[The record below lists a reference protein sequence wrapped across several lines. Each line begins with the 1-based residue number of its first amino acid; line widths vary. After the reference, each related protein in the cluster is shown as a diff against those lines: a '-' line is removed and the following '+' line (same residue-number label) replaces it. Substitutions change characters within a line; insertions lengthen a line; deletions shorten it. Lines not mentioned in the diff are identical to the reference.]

1 MPYFLLAI
9 FIGVSLVIN
18 QAAISLI
25 LGILFSVI
33 KNRHSLSAV
42 NVNGT
47 NFLKAGIVLLGG
59 TISLSSVSEISV
71 NYLPLVSF
79 YVLMVFL
86 VGFLLGR
93 ILKVSQKHLILL
105 VAGTAICG
113 GTAIASLAPII
124 KSKTEEL
131 VSSISLVFLLNL
143 FAIIAFPFI
152 GEAIG
157 LSQKQFGIFA
167 ALLFPKFRWLSVG
180 IIVYTLAYL
189 IAVYIAY
196 LGCLSFFSTSRSN
209 KDKDVRKN
217 ENHFGAYILGL
228 ITNILNPKAIL
239 FFVTVYT
246 AVVNESTTKPLL
258 SFYGLYMSVT
268 TFIWFS
274 CISYIFSNQ
283 TMTNKY
289 QNFFPIFEKV
299 IGIILIIIAIQ
310 LFL

>member
-1 MPYFLLAI
+1 MTYFLLAI

-33 KNRHSLSAV
+33 KNRYSLSTV

-124 KSKTEEL
+124 KAKTEEL
-131 VSSISLVFLLNL
+131 ISSISLVFLLNL
-143 FAIIAFPFI
+143 LAIIFFPLL
-152 GEAIG
+152 GQYMGMSE
-157 LSQKQFGIFA
+157 KDFGIFA
-167 ALLFPKFRWLSVG
+167 ALTIHDTASVLG
-180 IIVYTLAYL
+180 AASIYGEESVVYASVIKLGRTLWIIPM
-189 IAVYIAY
+189 I
-196 LGCLSFFSTSRSN
+196 LSFSLYFKN
-209 KDKDVRKN
+209 KDPEYNFPYFIIFFLAFVLLGTFVDLNQDIQIIIKKISN
-217 ENHFGAYILGL
+217 ALFLLGL
-228 ITNILNPKAIL
+228 
-239 FFVTVYT
+239 FFIGSQFNLKTIS
-246 AVVNESTTKPLL
+246 ELSIKP
-258 SFYGLYMSVT
+258 
-268 TFIWFS
+268 I
-274 CISYIFSNQ
+274 IFSI
-283 TMTNKY
+283 TLW
-289 QNFFPIFEKV
+289 
-299 IGIILIIIAIQ
+299 LIIIIATLLI
-310 LFL
+310 FYV

>member
-1 MPYFLLAI
+1 MTYFLLAI

-33 KNRHSLSAV
+33 KNRYSLSAV

-124 KSKTEEL
+124 KAKTEEL
-131 VSSISLVFLLNL
+131 ISSISLVFLLNL
-143 FAIIAFPFI
+143 LAIIFFPLI
-152 GEAIG
+152 GQYMGMSE
-157 LSQKQFGIFA
+157 KDFGIFA
-167 ALLFPKFRWLSVG
+167 ALTIHDTASVLG
-180 IIVYTLAYL
+180 AATIYGEESVVYASVIKLGRTLWIIPM
-189 IAVYIAY
+189 I
-196 LGCLSFFSTSRSN
+196 LSFSLYFKN
-209 KDKDVRKN
+209 KDPEYNFPYFIIFFLAFVLLGTFVDLNQDIQIMIKKISN
-217 ENHFGAYILGL
+217 ALFLLGL
-228 ITNILNPKAIL
+228 
-239 FFVTVYT
+239 FFIGSQFNLKTIS
-246 AVVNESTTKPLL
+246 ELSIKP
-258 SFYGLYMSVT
+258 
-268 TFIWFS
+268 I
-274 CISYIFSNQ
+274 IFSI
-283 TMTNKY
+283 TLW
-289 QNFFPIFEKV
+289 
-299 IGIILIIIAIQ
+299 LIIIIATLLI
-310 LFL
+310 FYV

>member
-1 MPYFLLAI
+1 MTYFLLAI

-33 KNRHSLSAV
+33 KNRYSLPAV

-124 KSKTEEL
+124 KAKTEEL
-131 VSSISLVFLLNL
+131 ISSISLVFLLNL
-143 FAIIAFPFI
+143 LAIIFFPLL
-152 GEAIG
+152 GQYMGMSE
-157 LSQKQFGIFA
+157 KDFGIFA
-167 ALLFPKFRWLSVG
+167 ALTIHDTASVLG
-180 IIVYTLAYL
+180 AASIYGEESVVYASVIKLGRTLWIIPM
-189 IAVYIAY
+189 I
-196 LGCLSFFSTSRSN
+196 LSFSLYFKN
-209 KDKDVRKN
+209 KDPEYNFPYFIIFFLAFVLLGTFVDLNQDIQIMIKKISN
-217 ENHFGAYILGL
+217 ALFLLGL
-228 ITNILNPKAIL
+228 
-239 FFVTVYT
+239 FFIGSQFNLKTIR
-246 AVVNESTTKPLL
+246 ELSIKP
-258 SFYGLYMSVT
+258 
-268 TFIWFS
+268 I
-274 CISYIFSNQ
+274 IFSI
-283 TMTNKY
+283 TLW
-289 QNFFPIFEKV
+289 
-299 IGIILIIIAIQ
+299 LIIIIATLLI
-310 LFL
+310 FYV

>member
-1 MPYFLLAI
+1 MTYFLLTI

-33 KNRHSLSAV
+33 KNRYSLPAV

-47 NFLKAGIVLLGG
+47 NFLKAGIILLGG

-124 KSKTEEL
+124 KAKTEEL
-131 VSSISLVFLLNL
+131 ISSISLVFLLNL
-143 FAIIAFPFI
+143 LAIIFFPLL
-152 GEAIG
+152 GQYMGMSE
-157 LSQKQFGIFA
+157 KDFGIFA
-167 ALLFPKFRWLSVG
+167 ALTIHDTASVLG
-180 IIVYTLAYL
+180 AASIYGEESVVYASVIKLGRTLWIIPM
-189 IAVYIAY
+189 I
-196 LGCLSFFSTSRSN
+196 LSFSLYFKN
-209 KDKDVRKN
+209 KDPEYNFPYFIIFFLAFVLLGTFVDLNQDIQIMIKKISN
-217 ENHFGAYILGL
+217 ALFLLGL
-228 ITNILNPKAIL
+228 
-239 FFVTVYT
+239 FFIGSQFNLKTIS
-246 AVVNESTTKPLL
+246 ELSIKP
-258 SFYGLYMSVT
+258 
-268 TFIWFS
+268 I
-274 CISYIFSNQ
+274 IFSI
-283 TMTNKY
+283 TLW
-289 QNFFPIFEKV
+289 
-299 IGIILIIIAIQ
+299 LIIIIATLLI
-310 LFL
+310 FYV

>member
-1 MPYFLLAI
+1 MTYFLLAI

-33 KNRHSLSAV
+33 KYRYSLSTV
-42 NVNGT
+42 NFNGT

-124 KSKTEEL
+124 KAKTEEL
-131 VSSISLVFLLNL
+131 ISSISLVFLLNL
-143 FAIIAFPFI
+143 LAIIFFPLL
-152 GEAIG
+152 GQYMGMSE
-157 LSQKQFGIFA
+157 KDFGIFA
-167 ALLFPKFRWLSVG
+167 ALTIHDTASVLG
-180 IIVYTLAYL
+180 AASIYGEESVVYASVIKLGRTLWIIPM
-189 IAVYIAY
+189 I
-196 LGCLSFFSTSRSN
+196 LSFSLYFKN
-209 KDKDVRKN
+209 KDPEYNFPYFIIFFLAFVLLGTFVDLNQDIQIMIKKISN
-217 ENHFGAYILGL
+217 ALFLLGL
-228 ITNILNPKAIL
+228 
-239 FFVTVYT
+239 FFIGSQFNLKTIS
-246 AVVNESTTKPLL
+246 ELSIKP
-258 SFYGLYMSVT
+258 
-268 TFIWFS
+268 I
-274 CISYIFSNQ
+274 IFSI
-283 TMTNKY
+283 TLW
-289 QNFFPIFEKV
+289 
-299 IGIILIIIAIQ
+299 LIIIIATLLI
-310 LFL
+310 FYV

>member
-1 MPYFLLAI
+1 MTYFLLAI

-33 KNRHSLSAV
+33 KNRYSLSAV

-124 KSKTEEL
+124 KAKTEEL
-131 VSSISLVFLLNL
+131 ISSISLVFLLNL
-143 FAIIAFPFI
+143 LAIIFFPLL
-152 GEAIG
+152 GQYMGMSE
-157 LSQKQFGIFA
+157 KDFGIFA
-167 ALLFPKFRWLSVG
+167 ALTIHDTASVLG
-180 IIVYTLAYL
+180 AASIYGEESVVYASVIKLGRTLWIIPM
-189 IAVYIAY
+189 I
-196 LGCLSFFSTSRSN
+196 LSFSLYFKN
-209 KDKDVRKN
+209 KDPEYNFPYFIIFFLAFVLLGTFVDLNQDIQIMIKKISN
-217 ENHFGAYILGL
+217 ALFLLGL
-228 ITNILNPKAIL
+228 
-239 FFVTVYT
+239 FFIGSQFNLKTI
-246 AVVNESTTKPLL
+246 SDLSIKP
-258 SFYGLYMSVT
+258 
-268 TFIWFS
+268 I
-274 CISYIFSNQ
+274 IFSI
-283 TMTNKY
+283 TLW
-289 QNFFPIFEKV
+289 
-299 IGIILIIIAIQ
+299 LIIIIATLLI
-310 LFL
+310 FYV

>member
-1 MPYFLLAI
+1 MTYFLLAI

-33 KNRHSLSAV
+33 KNRYSLSTV

-59 TISLSSVSEISV
+59 TISLSSVSEITV

-124 KSKTEEL
+124 KAKTEEL
-131 VSSISLVFLLNL
+131 ISSISLVFLLNL
-143 FAIIAFPFI
+143 LAIIFFPLL
-152 GEAIG
+152 GQYMGMSE
-157 LSQKQFGIFA
+157 KDFGIFA
-167 ALLFPKFRWLSVG
+167 ALTIHDTASVLG
-180 IIVYTLAYL
+180 AASIYGEESVVYASVIKLGRTLWIIPM
-189 IAVYIAY
+189 I
-196 LGCLSFFSTSRSN
+196 LSFSLYFKN
-209 KDKDVRKN
+209 KDPEYNFPYFIIFFLAFVLLGTFVDLNQDIQIMIKKISN
-217 ENHFGAYILGL
+217 ALFLLGL
-228 ITNILNPKAIL
+228 
-239 FFVTVYT
+239 FFIGSQFNLKTIS
-246 AVVNESTTKPLL
+246 ELSIKP
-258 SFYGLYMSVT
+258 
-268 TFIWFS
+268 I
-274 CISYIFSNQ
+274 IFSI
-283 TMTNKY
+283 TLW
-289 QNFFPIFEKV
+289 
-299 IGIILIIIAIQ
+299 LIIIIATLLI
-310 LFL
+310 FYV

>member
-1 MPYFLLAI
+1 MTYFLLAI

-33 KNRHSLSAV
+33 KNRYSLSAV

-124 KSKTEEL
+124 KAKTEEL
-131 VSSISLVFLLNL
+131 ISSISLVFLLNL
-143 FAIIAFPFI
+143 LAIIFFPLL
-152 GEAIG
+152 GQYMGMSE
-157 LSQKQFGIFA
+157 KDFGIFA
-167 ALLFPKFRWLSVG
+167 ALTIHDTASVLG
-180 IIVYTLAYL
+180 AASIYGEESVVYASVIKLGRTLWIIPM
-189 IAVYIAY
+189 I
-196 LGCLSFFSTSRSN
+196 LSFSLYFKN
-209 KDKDVRKN
+209 KDPEYNFPYFIIFFLAFVLLGTFVDLNQDIQIMIKKISN
-217 ENHFGAYILGL
+217 ALFLLGL
-228 ITNILNPKAIL
+228 
-239 FFVTVYT
+239 FFIGSQFNLKTIS
-246 AVVNESTTKPLL
+246 ELSIKP
-258 SFYGLYMSVT
+258 
-268 TFIWFS
+268 I
-274 CISYIFSNQ
+274 IFSI
-283 TMTNKY
+283 TLW
-289 QNFFPIFEKV
+289 
-299 IGIILIIIAIQ
+299 LIIIIATLLI
-310 LFL
+310 FYV

>member
-1 MPYFLLAI
+1 MTYFLLAI

-33 KNRHSLSAV
+33 KNRYSLSAV

-59 TISLSSVSEISV
+59 TISLSSVSEITV

-124 KSKTEEL
+124 KAKTEEL
-131 VSSISLVFLLNL
+131 ISSISLVFLLNL
-143 FAIIAFPFI
+143 LAIIFFPLL
-152 GEAIG
+152 GQYMGMSE
-157 LSQKQFGIFA
+157 KDFGIFA
-167 ALLFPKFRWLSVG
+167 ALTIHDTASVLG
-180 IIVYTLAYL
+180 AASIYGEESVVYASVIKLGRTLWIIPM
-189 IAVYIAY
+189 I
-196 LGCLSFFSTSRSN
+196 LSFSLYFKN
-209 KDKDVRKN
+209 KDPEYNFPYFIIFFLAFVLLGTFVDLNQDIQIMIKKISN
-217 ENHFGAYILGL
+217 ALFLLGL
-228 ITNILNPKAIL
+228 
-239 FFVTVYT
+239 FFIGSQFNLKTIR
-246 AVVNESTTKPLL
+246 ELSIKP
-258 SFYGLYMSVT
+258 
-268 TFIWFS
+268 I
-274 CISYIFSNQ
+274 IFSI
-283 TMTNKY
+283 TLW
-289 QNFFPIFEKV
+289 
-299 IGIILIIIAIQ
+299 LIIIIATLLI
-310 LFL
+310 FYV

>member
-1 MPYFLLAI
+1 MTYFLLAI

-33 KNRHSLSAV
+33 KNRYSLSAV

-124 KSKTEEL
+124 KAKTEEL
-131 VSSISLVFLLNL
+131 ISSISLVFLLNL
-143 FAIIAFPFI
+143 LAIIFFPLI
-152 GEAIG
+152 GQYMGMSE
-157 LSQKQFGIFA
+157 KDFGIFA
-167 ALLFPKFRWLSVG
+167 ALTIHDTASVLG
-180 IIVYTLAYL
+180 AASIYGEESVVYASVIKLGRTLWIIPM
-189 IAVYIAY
+189 I
-196 LGCLSFFSTSRSN
+196 LSFSLYFKN
-209 KDKDVRKN
+209 KDPEYNFPYFIIFFLAFVLLGTFVDLNQDIQIMIKKISN
-217 ENHFGAYILGL
+217 ALFLLGL
-228 ITNILNPKAIL
+228 
-239 FFVTVYT
+239 FFIGSQFNLKTIS
-246 AVVNESTTKPLL
+246 ELSIKP
-258 SFYGLYMSVT
+258 
-268 TFIWFS
+268 I
-274 CISYIFSNQ
+274 IFSI
-283 TMTNKY
+283 TLW
-289 QNFFPIFEKV
+289 
-299 IGIILIIIAIQ
+299 LIIIIATLLI
-310 LFL
+310 FYV

>member
-1 MPYFLLAI
+1 MTYFLLAI

-33 KNRHSLSAV
+33 KNRYSLSTV

-59 TISLSSVSEISV
+59 TISLSSVSEISF

-143 FAIIAFPFI
+143 LAIIFFPLI
-152 GEAIG
+152 GQYMGMSE
-157 LSQKQFGIFA
+157 KDFGIFA
-167 ALLFPKFRWLSVG
+167 ALTIHDTASVLG
-180 IIVYTLAYL
+180 AASIYGEESVVYASVIKLGRTLWIIPM
-189 IAVYIAY
+189 I
-196 LGCLSFFSTSRSN
+196 LSFSLYFKN
-209 KDKDVRKN
+209 KDAEYNFPYFIIFFLAFVLLGTFFDLNQDIQIMIKKISN
-217 ENHFGAYILGL
+217 ALFLLGL
-228 ITNILNPKAIL
+228 
-239 FFVTVYT
+239 FFIGSQFNLKTIS
-246 AVVNESTTKPLL
+246 ELSIKP
-258 SFYGLYMSVT
+258 
-268 TFIWFS
+268 I
-274 CISYIFSNQ
+274 IFSI
-283 TMTNKY
+283 TLW
-289 QNFFPIFEKV
+289 
-299 IGIILIIIAIQ
+299 LIIIIATLLI
-310 LFL
+310 FYV

>member
-1 MPYFLLAI
+1 MTYFLLAI

-33 KNRHSLSAV
+33 KNRYSLSTV

-59 TISLSSVSEISV
+59 TISLSSVSEISF

-124 KSKTEEL
+124 KAKTEEL
-131 VSSISLVFLLNL
+131 ISSISLVFLLNL
-143 FAIIAFPFI
+143 LAIIFFPLL
-152 GEAIG
+152 GQYMGMSE
-157 LSQKQFGIFA
+157 KDFGIFA
-167 ALLFPKFRWLSVG
+167 ALTIHDTASVLG
-180 IIVYTLAYL
+180 AASIYGEESVVYASVIKLGRTLWIIPM
-189 IAVYIAY
+189 I
-196 LGCLSFFSTSRSN
+196 LSFSLYFKN
-209 KDKDVRKN
+209 KDPEYNFPYFIIFFLAFVLLGTFVDLNQDIQIMIKKISN
-217 ENHFGAYILGL
+217 ALFLLGL
-228 ITNILNPKAIL
+228 
-239 FFVTVYT
+239 FFIGSQFNLKTIR
-246 AVVNESTTKPLL
+246 ELSIKP
-258 SFYGLYMSVT
+258 
-268 TFIWFS
+268 I
-274 CISYIFSNQ
+274 IFSI
-283 TMTNKY
+283 TLW
-289 QNFFPIFEKV
+289 
-299 IGIILIIIAIQ
+299 LIIIIATLLI
-310 LFL
+310 FYV

>member
-1 MPYFLLAI
+1 MTYFLLAI

-33 KNRHSLSAV
+33 KNRYSLSAV

-143 FAIIAFPFI
+143 LAIIFFPLL
-152 GEAIG
+152 GQYMGMSE
-157 LSQKQFGIFA
+157 KDFGIFA
-167 ALLFPKFRWLSVG
+167 ALTIHDTASVLG
-180 IIVYTLAYL
+180 AATIYGEESVVYASVIKLGRTLWIIPM
-189 IAVYIAY
+189 I
-196 LGCLSFFSTSRSN
+196 LSFSLYFKN
-209 KDKDVRKN
+209 KDPEYNFPYFIIFFLAFVLLGTFVDLNQDIQIMIKKISN
-217 ENHFGAYILGL
+217 ALFLLGL
-228 ITNILNPKAIL
+228 
-239 FFVTVYT
+239 FFIGSQFNLKTIS
-246 AVVNESTTKPLL
+246 ELSIKP
-258 SFYGLYMSVT
+258 
-268 TFIWFS
+268 I
-274 CISYIFSNQ
+274 IFSI
-283 TMTNKY
+283 TLW
-289 QNFFPIFEKV
+289 
-299 IGIILIIIAIQ
+299 LIIIIATLLI
-310 LFL
+310 FYV

>member
-1 MPYFLLAI
+1 MTYFLLAI

-25 LGILFSVI
+25 VGILFSVI
-33 KNRHSLSAV
+33 KNRYSLSTV

-124 KSKTEEL
+124 KAKTEEL
-131 VSSISLVFLLNL
+131 ISSISLVFLLNL
-143 FAIIAFPFI
+143 LAIIFFPLL
-152 GEAIG
+152 GQYMGMSE
-157 LSQKQFGIFA
+157 KDFGIFA
-167 ALLFPKFRWLSVG
+167 ALTIHDTASVLG
-180 IIVYTLAYL
+180 AASIYGEESVVYASVIKLGRTLWIIPM
-189 IAVYIAY
+189 I
-196 LGCLSFFSTSRSN
+196 LSFSLYFKN
-209 KDKDVRKN
+209 KDPEYNFPYFIIFFLAFVLLGTFVDLNQDIQIMIKKISN
-217 ENHFGAYILGL
+217 ALFLLGL
-228 ITNILNPKAIL
+228 
-239 FFVTVYT
+239 FFIGSQFNLKTIS
-246 AVVNESTTKPLL
+246 ELSIKP
-258 SFYGLYMSVT
+258 
-268 TFIWFS
+268 I
-274 CISYIFSNQ
+274 IFSI
-283 TMTNKY
+283 TLW
-289 QNFFPIFEKV
+289 
-299 IGIILIIIAIQ
+299 LIIIIATLLI
-310 LFL
+310 FYV

>member
-1 MPYFLLAI
+1 MTYFLLAI

-33 KNRHSLSAV
+33 KNRYSLSTV

-143 FAIIAFPFI
+143 LAIIFFPLL
-152 GEAIG
+152 GQYMGMSE
-157 LSQKQFGIFA
+157 KDFGIFA
-167 ALLFPKFRWLSVG
+167 ALTIHDTASVLG
-180 IIVYTLAYL
+180 AASIYGEESVVYASVIKLGRTLWIIPM
-189 IAVYIAY
+189 I
-196 LGCLSFFSTSRSN
+196 LSFSLYFKN
-209 KDKDVRKN
+209 KDA
-217 ENHFGAYILGL
+217 AYDFPYFIIFFLAFVLLGTFLDLNQDIQIMIKKISNALFLLGL
-228 ITNILNPKAIL
+228 
-239 FFVTVYT
+239 FFIGSQFNLKTIS
-246 AVVNESTTKPLL
+246 ELSIKP
-258 SFYGLYMSVT
+258 
-268 TFIWFS
+268 I
-274 CISYIFSNQ
+274 IFSI
-283 TMTNKY
+283 TLW
-289 QNFFPIFEKV
+289 
-299 IGIILIIIAIQ
+299 LIIIIATLLI
-310 LFL
+310 FYV

>member
-1 MPYFLLAI
+1 MTYFLLAI

-33 KNRHSLSAV
+33 KNRYSLSAV

-124 KSKTEEL
+124 KAKTEEL
-131 VSSISLVFLLNL
+131 ISSISLVFLLNL
-143 FAIIAFPFI
+143 LAIIFFPLL
-152 GEAIG
+152 GQYMGMSE
-157 LSQKQFGIFA
+157 KDFGIFA
-167 ALLFPKFRWLSVG
+167 ALTIHDTASVLG
-180 IIVYTLAYL
+180 AASIYGEESVVYASVIKLGRTLWIIPM
-189 IAVYIAY
+189 I
-196 LGCLSFFSTSRSN
+196 LSFSLYFKN
-209 KDKDVRKN
+209 KDPEYNFPYFIIFFLAFVLLGTFFDLNQDIQIMIKKISN
-217 ENHFGAYILGL
+217 ALFLLGL
-228 ITNILNPKAIL
+228 
-239 FFVTVYT
+239 FFIGSQFNLKTIS
-246 AVVNESTTKPLL
+246 ELSIKP
-258 SFYGLYMSVT
+258 
-268 TFIWFS
+268 I
-274 CISYIFSNQ
+274 IFSI
-283 TMTNKY
+283 TLW
-289 QNFFPIFEKV
+289 
-299 IGIILIIIAIQ
+299 LIIIIATLLI
-310 LFL
+310 FYV

>member
-1 MPYFLLAI
+1 MTYFLLAI

-33 KNRHSLSAV
+33 KNRHSLSTV

-124 KSKTEEL
+124 KAKTEEL
-131 VSSISLVFLLNL
+131 ISSISLVFLLNL
-143 FAIIAFPFI
+143 LAIIFFPLL
-152 GEAIG
+152 GQYMGMSE
-157 LSQKQFGIFA
+157 KDFGIFA
-167 ALLFPKFRWLSVG
+167 ALTIHDTASVLG
-180 IIVYTLAYL
+180 AASIYGEESVVYASVIKLGRTLWIIPM
-189 IAVYIAY
+189 I
-196 LGCLSFFSTSRSN
+196 LSFSLYFKN
-209 KDKDVRKN
+209 KDPEYNFPYFIIFFLAFVLLGTFIDLNQDIQIMIKKISN
-217 ENHFGAYILGL
+217 ALFLLGL
-228 ITNILNPKAIL
+228 
-239 FFVTVYT
+239 FFIGSQFNLKTIS
-246 AVVNESTTKPLL
+246 ELSIKP
-258 SFYGLYMSVT
+258 
-268 TFIWFS
+268 I
-274 CISYIFSNQ
+274 IFSI
-283 TMTNKY
+283 TLW
-289 QNFFPIFEKV
+289 
-299 IGIILIIIAIQ
+299 LIIIIATLLI
-310 LFL
+310 FYV

>member
-1 MPYFLLAI
+1 MTYFLLAI

-33 KNRHSLSAV
+33 KNRYSLSTV

-124 KSKTEEL
+124 KAKTEEL
-131 VSSISLVFLLNL
+131 ISSISLVFLLNL
-143 FAIIAFPFI
+143 LAIIFFPLL
-152 GEAIG
+152 GQYMGMSE
-157 LSQKQFGIFA
+157 KDFGIFA
-167 ALLFPKFRWLSVG
+167 ALTIHDTASVLG
-180 IIVYTLAYL
+180 AASIYGEESVVYASVIKLGRTLWIIPM
-189 IAVYIAY
+189 I
-196 LGCLSFFSTSRSN
+196 LSFSLYFKN
-209 KDKDVRKN
+209 KDPEYNFPYFIIFFLAFVLLGTFVDLNQDIQIMIKKISN
-217 ENHFGAYILGL
+217 ALFLLGL
-228 ITNILNPKAIL
+228 
-239 FFVTVYT
+239 FFIGSQFNLKTIS
-246 AVVNESTTKPLL
+246 ELSIKP
-258 SFYGLYMSVT
+258 
-268 TFIWFS
+268 I
-274 CISYIFSNQ
+274 IFSI
-283 TMTNKY
+283 TLW
-289 QNFFPIFEKV
+289 
-299 IGIILIIIAIQ
+299 LIIIIATLLI
-310 LFL
+310 FYV

>member
-1 MPYFLLAI
+1 MTYFLLAI

-33 KNRHSLSAV
+33 KNRYSLSAV

-124 KSKTEEL
+124 KAKTEEL
-131 VSSISLVFLLNL
+131 ISSISLVFLLNL
-143 FAIIAFPFI
+143 LAIIFFPLL
-152 GEAIG
+152 GQYMGMSE
-157 LSQKQFGIFA
+157 KDFGIFA
-167 ALLFPKFRWLSVG
+167 ALTIHDTASVLG
-180 IIVYTLAYL
+180 AASIYGEESVVYASVIKLGRTLWIIPM
-189 IAVYIAY
+189 I
-196 LGCLSFFSTSRSN
+196 LSFSLYFKN
-209 KDKDVRKN
+209 KDPEYNFPYFIIFFLAFVLLGTFIDLNQDIQIMIKKISN
-217 ENHFGAYILGL
+217 ALFLLGL
-228 ITNILNPKAIL
+228 
-239 FFVTVYT
+239 FFIGSQFNLKTIS
-246 AVVNESTTKPLL
+246 ELSIKP
-258 SFYGLYMSVT
+258 
-268 TFIWFS
+268 I
-274 CISYIFSNQ
+274 IFSI
-283 TMTNKY
+283 TLW
-289 QNFFPIFEKV
+289 
-299 IGIILIIIAIQ
+299 LIIIIATLLI
-310 LFL
+310 FYV

>member
-1 MPYFLLAI
+1 MTYFLLAI

-33 KNRHSLSAV
+33 KNRYSLSAV

-124 KSKTEEL
+124 KAKTEEL
-131 VSSISLVFLLNL
+131 ISSISLVFLLNL
-143 FAIIAFPFI
+143 LAIIFFPLL
-152 GEAIG
+152 GQYMGMSE
-157 LSQKQFGIFA
+157 KDFGIFA
-167 ALLFPKFRWLSVG
+167 ALTIHDTASVLG
-180 IIVYTLAYL
+180 AASIYGEESVVYASVIKLGRTLWIIPM
-189 IAVYIAY
+189 I
-196 LGCLSFFSTSRSN
+196 LSFSLYFKN
-209 KDKDVRKN
+209 KDPEYNFPYFIIFFIAFVLLGTFVDLNQDIQIMIKKISN
-217 ENHFGAYILGL
+217 ALFLLGL
-228 ITNILNPKAIL
+228 
-239 FFVTVYT
+239 FFIGSQFNLKTIS
-246 AVVNESTTKPLL
+246 ELSIKP
-258 SFYGLYMSVT
+258 
-268 TFIWFS
+268 I
-274 CISYIFSNQ
+274 IFSI
-283 TMTNKY
+283 TLW
-289 QNFFPIFEKV
+289 
-299 IGIILIIIAIQ
+299 LIIIIATLLI
-310 LFL
+310 FYV

>member
-1 MPYFLLAI
+1 MTYFLLAI

-25 LGILFSVI
+25 LGILFSAI
-33 KNRHSLSAV
+33 KNRYSLSTV

-124 KSKTEEL
+124 KAKTEEL
-131 VSSISLVFLLNL
+131 ISSISLVFLLNL
-143 FAIIAFPFI
+143 LAIIFFPLL
-152 GEAIG
+152 GQYMGMSE
-157 LSQKQFGIFA
+157 KDFGIFA
-167 ALLFPKFRWLSVG
+167 ALTIHDTASVLG
-180 IIVYTLAYL
+180 AASIYGEESVVYASVIKLGRTLWIIPM
-189 IAVYIAY
+189 I
-196 LGCLSFFSTSRSN
+196 LSFSLYFKN
-209 KDKDVRKN
+209 KDPEYNFPYFIIFFLAFVLLGTFVDLNQDIQIMIKKISN
-217 ENHFGAYILGL
+217 ALFLLGL
-228 ITNILNPKAIL
+228 
-239 FFVTVYT
+239 FFIGSQFNLKTIS
-246 AVVNESTTKPLL
+246 ELSIKP
-258 SFYGLYMSVT
+258 
-268 TFIWFS
+268 I
-274 CISYIFSNQ
+274 IFSI
-283 TMTNKY
+283 TLW
-289 QNFFPIFEKV
+289 
-299 IGIILIIIAIQ
+299 LIIIIATLLI
-310 LFL
+310 FYV

>member
-1 MPYFLLAI
+1 MTFFLLAI
-9 FIGVSLVIN
+9 FIGVSFVIN

-33 KNRHSLSAV
+33 KNRYSLSAV

-124 KSKTEEL
+124 KAKTEEL
-131 VSSISLVFLLNL
+131 ISSISLVFLLNL
-143 FAIIAFPFI
+143 LAIVF
-152 GEAIG
+152 
-157 LSQKQFGIFA
+157 
-167 ALLFPKFRWLSVG
+167 
-180 IIVYTLAYL
+180 
-189 IAVYIAY
+189 
-196 LGCLSFFSTSRSN
+196 
-209 KDKDVRKN
+209 
-217 ENHFGAYILGL
+217 
-228 ITNILNPKAIL
+228 
-239 FFVTVYT
+239 
-246 AVVNESTTKPLL
+246 
-258 SFYGLYMSVT
+258 
-268 TFIWFS
+268 
-274 CISYIFSNQ
+274 
-283 TMTNKY
+283 
-289 QNFFPIFEKV
+289 
-299 IGIILIIIAIQ
+299 
-310 LFL
+310 

>member
-1 MPYFLLAI
+1 MTYFLLAI

-33 KNRHSLSAV
+33 KNRYSLSTV

-59 TISLSSVSEISV
+59 TISLSSVSEITV

-124 KSKTEEL
+124 KAKTEEL
-131 VSSISLVFLLNL
+131 ISSISLVFLLNL
-143 FAIIAFPFI
+143 LAIIFFPLL
-152 GEAIG
+152 GQYMGMSE
-157 LSQKQFGIFA
+157 KDFGIFA
-167 ALLFPKFRWLSVG
+167 ALTIHDTASVLG
-180 IIVYTLAYL
+180 AASIYGEESVVYASVIKLGRTLWIIPM
-189 IAVYIAY
+189 I
-196 LGCLSFFSTSRSN
+196 LSFSLYFKN
-209 KDKDVRKN
+209 KDPEYNFPYFIIFFLAFVLLGTFVDLNQDIQIMIKKISN
-217 ENHFGAYILGL
+217 ALFLLGL
-228 ITNILNPKAIL
+228 
-239 FFVTVYT
+239 FFIGSQFNLKTIR
-246 AVVNESTTKPLL
+246 ELSIKP
-258 SFYGLYMSVT
+258 
-268 TFIWFS
+268 I
-274 CISYIFSNQ
+274 IFSI
-283 TMTNKY
+283 TLW
-289 QNFFPIFEKV
+289 
-299 IGIILIIIAIQ
+299 LIIIIATLLI
-310 LFL
+310 FYV